1 MFSQIYSKIVFI
13 CGYFN
18 IDLLNPNKHNIIDE
32 FVNTMYNMSLIPKI
46 PRPSRDTSHCAPL
59 IDNIFTNEIE
69 NNTISGLLIN
79 DISDH
84 LPVFTIFDCNYKN
97 KPDKQTEYKRVKS
110 EESINTLKNDLM
122 AQNWDIIYQANDI
135 DGAYKTFLRIFRSL
149 YDRNCPI
156 EEYS

>member
-1 MFSQIYSKIVFI
+1 M
-13 CGYFN
+13 
-18 IDLLNPNKHNIIDE
+18 
-32 FVNTMYNMSLIPKI
+32 
-46 PRPSRDTSHCAPL
+46 
-59 IDNIFTNEIE
+59 
-69 NNTISGLLIN
+69 IN
-79 DISDH
+79 DISGH
-84 LPVFTIFDCNYKN
+84 LPVFTIYDCNYKSQL
-97 KPDKQTEYKRVKS
+97 DKQTEYKRVKS

>member
-1 MFSQIYSKIVFI
+1 
-13 CGYFN
+13 
-18 IDLLNPNKHNIIDE
+18 
-32 FVNTMYNMSLIPKI
+32 
-46 PRPSRDTSHCAPL
+46 
-59 IDNIFTNEIE
+59 
-69 NNTISGLLIN
+69 
-79 DISDH
+79 
-84 LPVFTIFDCNYKN
+84 
-97 KPDKQTEYKRVKS
+97 VKS